1 MSTALLLRRTS
12 QAISLCLIL
21 TLLSVTNATASCI
34 FSKPM
39 KIKELDVGNMLSWST
54 FQEVGNEYFEVQKSL
69 DGVEFNAVGQVKGAL
84 TSDKENNYRFL
95 DITTGEK
102 RVYYRLK
109 QIDTDGNTAHTQTI
123 VATRNNENNFV
134 VTAMSSWMTDRFFT
148 VTVRSSIEDILDYS
162 IVDKGQV
169 ILKNGMAEVV
179 DGANLITID
188 LKGLENGDY
197 QFVLQMKDE
206 KEMVQLKKVNKDD
219 VPVVNYVIKE

>member
-1 MSTALLLRRTS
+1 MSTTLLLRRTS

-21 TLLSVTNATASCI
+21 TLLSVTNAAASCI

-69 DGVEFNAVGQVKGAL
+69 DGVAFNAVGKVRGAMD
-84 TSDKENNYRFL
+84 SNEESNYRFL

-109 QIDTDGNTAHTQTI
+109 QIDIDGNTAHTQTI
-123 VATRNNENNFV
+123 VATRDNENNFV

-206 KEMVQLKKVNKDD
+206 REMVQLKKVNKDD